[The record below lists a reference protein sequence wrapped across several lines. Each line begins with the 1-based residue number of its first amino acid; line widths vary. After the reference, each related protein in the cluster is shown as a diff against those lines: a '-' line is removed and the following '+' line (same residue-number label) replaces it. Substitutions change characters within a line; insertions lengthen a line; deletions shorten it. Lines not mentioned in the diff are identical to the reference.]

1 VRWLAEKQLNIEEAR
16 AAALRSARDAE
27 RAAAVIQRLRAL
39 FGKTGG
45 PRELIDLNEAITEVV
60 ALVRSQLRASA
71 ATLQLELMPEL
82 PRPKADRVQLQ
93 QVLMNLLLNAADAME
108 GVDERPRRILV
119 RSLASAQTL
128 EIEVCDNGTGVPKD
142 IIDRVFDP
150 FYTTKPRGMGIGLS
164 VSRTIVESHGGV
176 LAVRANEGGAG
187 ATFSFSLPIGAAS

>member
-1 VRWLAEKQLNIEEAR
+1 
-16 AAALRSARDAE
+16 
-27 RAAAVIQRLRAL
+27 
-39 FGKTGG
+39 
-45 PRELIDLNEAITEVV
+45 VV

-71 ATLQLELMPEL
+71 ATLELELTPEL

-119 RSLASAQTL
+119 RSLASAQAL
-128 EIEVCDNGTGVPKD
+128 EVEVYDNGSGVAKD
-142 IIDRVFDP
+142 VIDRVFDP

-176 LAVRANEGGAG
+176 LAVRANEGGPG
-187 ATFSFSLPIGAAS
+187 ATFSFTLPVGAAS